1 MKIYGKVSP
10 LDGFSHR
17 GLKLG
22 LILVLYDLAN
32 GKNQYG
38 IFYGKLYNARNRTF
52 SLENGE
58 NFIERTGQCMLLKS
72 PVGQDCKEEF
82 EEITSF
88 YGLDIDCDLS
98 ENQLITYKSMF
109 KKFKQENVV
118 LSDIIDFMRRPGHSE
133 LLSEVDTVLK
143 LILIIPASN
152 AQPERIFSG
161 LKRVKTYLR
170 NSMLQERLNHI
181 MLMNVHQ

>member
-1 MKIYGKVSP
+1 MGKINM
-10 LDGFSHR
+10 GF
-17 GLKLG
+17 
-22 LILVLYDLAN
+22 
-32 GKNQYG
+32 
-38 IFYGKLYNARNRTF
+38 FYGKLYNSRNRTF

-133 LLSEVDTVLK
+133 LLSEVDT
-143 LILIIPASN
+143 
-152 AQPERIFSG
+152 F
-161 LKRVKTYLR
+161 
-170 NSMLQERLNHI
+170 
-181 MLMNVHQ
+181 